1 MSLISHIHRP
11 FPRAWPLL
19 VAQLGLLAILLGMTG
34 CGYRME
40 QRGLPEQATSLGI
53 GSIKNLTYTGEL
65 DVRLRHELRRK
76 LLANPAFALISPER
90 SQLILEVDLN
100 RADFVRALSVSN
112 TDISSLRI
120 DLVGVVNL
128 RRPRQKIPVIANAVI
143 RASATLNFDSSVIE
157 SAAVR
162 DEIENDVIVAFVKK
176 VETLLYLH
184 F

>member
-1 MSLISHIHRP
+1 
-11 FPRAWPLL
+11 
-19 VAQLGLLAILLGMTG
+19 
-34 CGYRME
+34 
-40 QRGLPEQATSLGI
+40 
-53 GSIKNLTYTGEL
+53 
-65 DVRLRHELRRK
+65 
-76 LLANPAFALISPER
+76 LANPAFALISPER

-176 VETLLYLH
+176 VESLLYLH